1 MLIYLYAEGE
11 MNIVIVG
18 LDYKMVR
25 SIANELAKVMQYKF
39 IDLTK
44 RFDRELIENINYP
57 IGLSDDELTEKER
70 ELIYLASKKANVVIS
85 IPDNMYLSNEGY
97 KFFKNS
103 ISIAIKLRKVD
114 DIREKIQNFLSDRVK
129 FVLDE
134 ENCEIDKILDLIK
147 ERV

>member
-1 MLIYLYAEGE
+1 

-18 LDYKMVR
+18 LDYNMVR

-147 ERV
+147 ERVW

>member
-1 MLIYLYAEGE
+1 

-18 LDYKMVR
+18 LDYNMVR

-44 RFDRELIENINYP
+44 LFDRELIENINYP

-70 ELIYLASKKANVVIS
+70 ELIYLASKKDNVVIS
-85 IPDNMYLSNEGY
+85 IPDNMYLSNAGY